1 VGGLLFFA
9 VGSAM
14 CGAAS
19 NMMLVALT
27 CFARV
32 EGLRHITLLQDLS
45 GRTRISRRRI
55 WCDLESGGDR
65 VGGLGPSLRTV
76 RDTCAI
82 LVFSP

>member
-1 VGGLLFFA
+1 MGGLLFFA

-32 EGLRHITLLQDLS
+32 EGLRHITFPGPFWQD
-45 GRTRISRRRI
+45 
-55 WCDLESGGDR
+55 
-65 VGGLGPSLRTV
+65 
-76 RDTCAI
+76 AH
-82 LVFSP
+82 FKA